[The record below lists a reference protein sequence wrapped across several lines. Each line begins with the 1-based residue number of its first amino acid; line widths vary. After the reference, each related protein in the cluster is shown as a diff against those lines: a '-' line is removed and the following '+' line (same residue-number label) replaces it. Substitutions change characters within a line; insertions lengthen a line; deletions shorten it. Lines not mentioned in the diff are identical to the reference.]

1 MNPKPLAAAA
11 SALIALAAGTLAHG
25 EAYPSR
31 PITIVIGATP
41 GSTTD
46 GLVRSI
52 AQEINKETGQV
63 VVIDNKAG
71 ANGIIASQYVAH
83 AAPDGYTVFVTTNTT
98 HASNP
103 YMYKNLPYDPVK
115 DFSPVTALVK
125 GDLIMVVN
133 PKVPATSVAELI
145 ALAKKNPG
153 KLTFGA
159 GTASARLSVEQFQ
172 QMTGTELLHVPYKA
186 NPQAVTD
193 LLAGQV
199 DMMIVDFT
207 TTLPHVEAGKLK
219 GLAVTSK
226 KRSPLAPNLPTLDE
240 AGVKGY
246 EMSYWNAAYVPTKT
260 PEPIVKR
267 LNELLIHAMAK
278 ESVKSFVTRGGM
290 EVYTTT
296 PADMAKFQA
305 AEAAR
310 WSGIIKRANIQPE

>member
-1 MNPKPLAAAA
+1 MIFKPLAFAVAAA
-11 SALIALAAGTLAHG
+11 VALGAASPARAQ
-25 EAYPSR
+25 AYPSR
-31 PITIVIGATP
+31 PITFVIGATP

-46 GLVRSI
+46 GLVRAI
-52 AQEINKETGQV
+52 GQEITKEAGQPIIV
-63 VVIDNKAG
+63 DNKAG
-71 ANGIIASQYVAH
+71 ANGIIASQYAAH

-103 YMYKNLPYDPVK
+103 FMYKSLPYDPVK

-125 GDLIMVVN
+125 GDLIMVLN
-133 PKVPATSVAELI
+133 PKVPANSVAELI
-145 ALAKKNPG
+145 AYAKKNPG
-153 KLTFGA
+153 KLSFGA

-207 TTLPHVEAGKLK
+207 TTLPHVQAGKLK
-219 GLAVTSK
+219 GLAVSSR
-226 KRSPLAPNLPTLDE
+226 KRSPQAPDLPTLDE

-246 EMSYWNAAYVPTKT
+246 EMSYWNAAYVPAHT
-260 PEPIVKR
+260 PEPIVRR
-267 LNELLIHAMAK
+267 LNELLVNAMAK

-296 PADMAKFQA
+296 PADLAKFQA

-310 WSGIIKRANIQPE
+310 WGGIIKRAGIQPE

>member
-1 MNPKPLAAAA
+1 MNPKLTAAFFCAA
-11 SALIALAAGTLAHG
+11 FAMAAGNLAHAQ
-25 EAYPSR
+25 AYPSR

-52 AQEINKETGQV
+52 AQEVTKETGQV
-63 VVIDNKAG
+63 VVVDNKAG
-71 ANGIIASQYVAH
+71 ANGIIASQYAAH

-133 PKVPATSVAELI
+133 PKVGVNTVGELI
-145 ALAKKNPG
+145 ALARKNPG

-219 GLAVTSK
+219 GLAVTSR
-226 KRSPLAPNLPTLDE
+226 KRSALAPSLPTLDE

-246 EMSYWNAAYVPTKT
+246 EMSYWNAAYLPAKT

-267 LNELLIHAMAK
+267 LNELLINAMAK
-278 ESVKSFVTRGGM
+278 ESVRSFVTRGGM
-290 EVYTTT
+290 EVYTNT
-296 PADMAKFQA
+296 PAEMVKFQA

>member
-11 SALIALAAGTLAHG
+11 SALIALAAGTLAPG
-25 EAYPSR
+25 EASPSR

-219 GLAVTSK
+219 GLAVTSR
-226 KRSPLAPNLPTLDE
+226 KRSPLAPHLPTLDE

-260 PEPIVKR
+260 PGPIVKR

-290 EVYTTT
+290 EGYTTT

>member
-1 MNPKPLAAAA
+1 MKTSTAAAALSAILALGAATLAAAQ
-11 SALIALAAGTLAHG
+11 
-25 EAYPSR
+25 AYPAK

-52 AQEINKETGQV
+52 AQEMSKETGQP

-71 ANGIIASQYVAH
+71 ANGIIASQFVAH
-83 AAPDGYTVFVTTNTT
+83 APADGYTVFVTTNTT

-103 YMYKNLPYDPVK
+103 YMYKSLPYDPVK

-133 PKVPATSVAELI
+133 PKIPANTVGELI
-145 ALAKKNPG
+145 AYARKNPG
-153 KLTFGA
+153 KLSFGA

-172 QMTGTELLHVPYKA
+172 QMTGTDLLHVPYKA

-207 TTLPHVEAGKLK
+207 TTLPHVQAGKLK
-219 GLAVTSK
+219 ALAVSSR
-226 KRSPLAPNLPTLDE
+226 KRSPLAPSLPTLDE

-246 EMSYWNAAYVPTKT
+246 EMSYWNAAYVPAKT

-267 LNELLIHAMAK
+267 LNELFINAMSK
-278 ESVKSFVTRGGM
+278 ESVKGFVTKGGM
-290 EVYTTT
+290 EVYTST
-296 PADMAKFQA
+296 PQEMAKFQA
-305 AEAAR
+305 AEAAK
-310 WSGIIKRANIQPE
+310 WSGIIKRAGIQPE

>member
-1 MNPKPLAAAA
+1 MNLDSLQRAFLAIVILGA
-11 SALIALAAGTLAHG
+11 SAVALAQDF
-25 EAYPSR
+25 PSK

-52 AQEINKETGQV
+52 AQEITKETGQP

-71 ANGIIASQYVAH
+71 ANGIIASQYAAH

-103 YMYKNLPYDPVK
+103 YMYKSLPYDPVK

-125 GDLIMVVN
+125 GDLIMVLN
-133 PKVPATSVAELI
+133 PRVPANTVQELI
-145 ALAKKNPG
+145 GYAKKNPG
-153 KLTFGA
+153 KLSFGA
-159 GTASARLSVEQFQ
+159 GTASARLAVEQFQ

-186 NPQAVTD
+186 NPQAVAD

-207 TTLPHVEAGKLK
+207 TTLPHVQAGKLK
-219 GLAVTSK
+219 ALAVSSK
-226 KRSPLAPNLPTLDE
+226 KRSTLAPTLPTLDE

-246 EMSYWNAAYVPTKT
+246 EMSYWNAAYVPAKT
-260 PEPIVKR
+260 PEPVVKR
-267 LNELLIHAMAK
+267 LNELFINAMSK
-278 ESVKSFVTRGGM
+278 EAVKGFVSRGGM
-290 EVYTTT
+290 EVYTSS
-296 PADMAKFQA
+296 PLELAKFQA
-305 AEAAR
+305 AEAAK
-310 WSGIIKRANIQPE
+310 WSGIIKRANIPPE